1 MYEEEG
7 EPGNSVGVDCACMR
21 DGFGYYIFVG
31 QVCMCVSVRG
41 CAHAS

>member
-21 DGFGYYIFVG
+21 DDLGVTYI
-31 QVCMCVSVRG
+31 RR
-41 CAHAS
+41 